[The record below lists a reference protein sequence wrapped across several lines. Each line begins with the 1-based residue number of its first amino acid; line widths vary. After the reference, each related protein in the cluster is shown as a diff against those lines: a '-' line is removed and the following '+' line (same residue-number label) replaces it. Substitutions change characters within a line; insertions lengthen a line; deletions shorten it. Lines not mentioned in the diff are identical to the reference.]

1 MDSNQTSFNRG
12 VIRPFECLSEAWALI
27 KDQYWLFVAIAA
39 VGLQLG
45 SVFAIVLMGPMMCG
59 VYRCIFTRMRNEP
72 VRFEELF
79 RGFDYFLESLIATVI
94 QMIPMVVI
102 MLPVY
107 LIGFGLFGIMAAAQA
122 EQGGG
127 EMFPVVFLVGML
139 VTLFGAILVLSL
151 LMGVFFA
158 FVYPLIV
165 DRKLSGIDALKTSIS
180 SAMANFGGLLGLAL
194 LNVILSFAGVLLC
207 YVGAFLILPV
217 TLTAM
222 AVAYRRVFPENPE
235 SPSALPAPSI
245 P

>member
-1 MDSNQTSFNRG
+1 
-12 VIRPFECLSEAWALI
+12 
-27 KDQYWLFVAIAA
+27 
-39 VGLQLG
+39 
-45 SVFAIVLMGPMMCG
+45 
-59 VYRCIFTRMRNEP
+59 MRQ
-72 VRFEELF
+72 V
-79 RGFDYFLESLIATVI
+79 FLESLIATVI